1 MPRLSFALAM
11 ACAIALTG
19 AAAPPKDAV
28 LEGRIVALEAALQ
41 HDPEDLF
48 AAAEYRQLVIASGD
62 FDRSIRVLQALA
74 KRSAAGPNVHLSLGL
89 AYVDKVP
96 TSGEIRR
103 LYLARDAINEATRA
117 IERAPTV
124 LAYYMRGQIY
134 LYFNTRI
141 FHRTQSGIDDLR
153 TALSLVTPQT
163 PAGAAAHVYAAL
175 GDGYWK
181 LDDRDAAR
189 DAWRHG
195 AARYPDDARL
205 KARLSGTDAQV
216 ADVVRAA
223 LSPNHRVD
231 TTLAEDRP

>member
-1 MPRLSFALAM
+1 MRLTFVLVM
-11 ACAIALTG
+11 ASAIAS
-19 AAAPPKDAV
+19 AAPKDAA
-28 LEGRIVALEAALQ
+28 LEGRIAALETAVQ

-48 AAAEYRQLVIASGD
+48 AAADYRQLVIASGD
-62 FDRSIRVLQALA
+62 FDRSIHVLQALA
-74 KRSAAGPNVHLSLGL
+74 RRTAAGPNVHISLGL

-117 IERAPTV
+117 IEREPTV
-124 LAYYMRGQIY
+124 LAYYMRGQIN

-141 FHRTQSGIDDLR
+141 FHRTQTGIDDLR
-153 TALSLVTPQT
+153 RALSLVTPQT

-181 LDDRDAAR
+181 LDDRETAR
-189 DAWRHG
+189 DVWRHG
-195 AARYPDDARL
+195 AARYPDDPRL
-205 KARLSGTDAQV
+205 KARLSVTDTQV

-231 TTLAEDRP
+231 TTLAEHRP